1 MLRLRQLLSG
11 RLAANV
17 EGIRVTTDKVA
28 RARLPAAWAE
38 AGLLHGD
45 HGLPLWPTFEREV
58 VGFPLGAHDDTV
70 DALRGGGDGP
80 GAGGPAGDGRPQ
92 RVRFG

>member
-1 MLRLRQLLSG
+1 M
-11 RLAANV
+11 
-17 EGIRVTTDKVA
+17 TTDKVA

-58 VGFPLGAHDDTV
+58 VGFPLSAHDDLT
-70 DALRGGGDGP
+70 DALS
-80 GAGGPAGDGRPQ
+80 GAAAMALGPAGQQATARPQ